1 MAETIDWPPPRRPRR
16 RRGLPILLGVAAVIL
31 LGGGTILSY
40 YVDALWFDSLG
51 VADVFWKTL
60 RLQGQT
66 FTLFAV
72 ATFLILYGSFLALKP
87 KALGELAGLPILIN
101 GQPIKLPV
109 EPVIRLAAL
118 GGSFLIAAATG
129 AAMMSEWNV
138 LALYRQAGS
147 DAVRS
152 AGAAMT
158 DPIFGRPLTFYLFT
172 LPAWQ
177 LVSGWLMTL
186 SVIVGALAAFFVMIT
201 GGAQMIGGRRD
212 TGTSAWRG
220 LSIAFA
226 FVMLMLAARVYL
238 GRFERLFD
246 DHTIFAGVT
255 YTEAH
260 VTLTGLLVV
269 SIALGVGALLALVN
283 AVSAPRVR
291 WLVLAV
297 APAGV
302 CYILTG
308 FASWYVTSFIVKPNE
323 LVREAPFITHNIEMT
338 R

>member
-1 MAETIDWPPPRRPRR
+1 M
-16 RRGLPILLGVAAVIL
+16 
-31 LGGGTILSY
+31 
-40 YVDALWFDSLG
+40 
-51 VADVFWKTL
+51 
-60 RLQGQT
+60 
-66 FTLFAV
+66 
-72 ATFLILYGSFLALKP
+72 LYGAFRALKP
-87 KALGELAGLPILIN
+87 ARLGEMAGLPILIN

-109 EPVIRLAAL
+109 EPVIRIAAL

-138 LALYRQAGS
+138 FALYWQAGS
-147 DAVRS
+147 EAVRS

-186 SVIVGALAAFFVMIT
+186 SVIIGALAAFFVVIT
-201 GGAQMIGGRRD
+201 GGAQMIGARRD

-238 GRFERLFD
+238 GRFEQLFE

-260 VTLTGLLVV
+260 ITLTGLLVV

-283 AVSAPRVR
+283 AVSAPRSAGWCSPSR
-291 WLVLAV
+291 RRR
-297 APAGV
+297 PATCSPGSRAG
-302 CYILTG
+302 T
-308 FASWYVTSFIVKPNE
+308 
-323 LVREAPFITHNIEMT
+323 
-338 R
+338 